1 MVTLRDLA
9 QRARLG
15 MNVSTDVVRGACT
28 PIDPP
33 LPGLVTYRIPLD
45 GGQMRLHLRVEHD
58 GSGVL
63 FRDVTEV
70 VHLNATA
77 THIAKMALDGVPLTR
92 AATSLQTRTRG
103 ASRRQIA
110 EQAADIYRLVD
121 VMRSHDAGCPTCA
134 LPDLPRT
141 ALFSTPVHA
150 PYKADLALTY
160 GCNNACPHCYNEPS
174 RYPMASLNKQQWL
187 EIVNRLHEAGVPHLI
202 LTGGEATLH
211 PDLIDIIRYA
221 DQLGHVVGLN
231 TNGRRLAHPPFAGE
245 LADAGLNHVQITLGS
260 CRAEVHDAMMGARSF
275 DQTVKGIENALN
287 SRLHTITNTTLMRPN
302 MDHAEEI
309 VDFLYA
315 LGIRTFAMNGM
326 IYSGGGFATPTAIPE
341 EQMPGLLIRVR
352 DHANRLGMRF
362 LWYTPTEYC
371 RMSPVELELGAKRC
385 NAGEYSLCIE
395 PNGDVLPCQSY
406 YVTAGNILPR
416 PVGHD
421 LARRAV
427 SFLPR
432 PRRRSHLGRIASEM
446 LGLLRS
452 SPVRRRLPHRAR
464 SPRRVP
470 PGRGCICLRLHE
482 LQHSPYPRQRAFFST
497 DFSGARW
504 LRPQRQP
511 DQPDPSR
518 QRSRLA

>member
-15 MNVSTDVVRGACT
+15 LNAPTDLLRGAFT
-28 PIDPP
+28 PTAPP
-33 LPGLVTYRIPLD
+33 EPGLATYRIPLD

-77 THIAKMALDGVPLTR
+77 TDMAKMALDGVPLTR
-92 AATSLQTRTRG
+92 AATSLHARTRG
-103 ASRRQIA
+103 ATRRQIA
-110 EQAADIYRLVD
+110 EQAADIYHLVE
-121 VMRSHDAGCPTCA
+121 VMRSHDASCPTCA
-134 LPDLPRT
+134 LPDLPRA

-174 RYPMASLNKQQWL
+174 RYPMASLNKQQWF
-187 EIVNRLHEAGVPHLI
+187 EVVNRLHEAGVPHLI

-231 TNGRRLAHPPFAGE
+231 TNGRRLAHPPYAGE

-275 DQTVKGIENALN
+275 EQTVKGIENALN

-352 DHANRLGMRF
+352 DHADRLGMRF

-406 YVTAGNILPR
+406 YVSAGNILHDPWEAIWRGELFRSFRDRVNDPR
-416 PVGHD
+416 WAGLPQKCWDCAD
-421 LARRAV
+421 LPLCGGGCRIEREARD
-427 SFLPR
+427 
-432 PRRRSHLGRIASEM
+432 GI
-446 LGLLRS
+446 
-452 SPVRRRLPHRAR
+452 
-464 SPRRVP
+464 
-470 PGRGCICLRLHE
+470 
-482 LQHSPYPRQRAFFST
+482 
-497 DFSGARW
+497 
-504 LRPQRQP
+504 
-511 DQPDPSR
+511 
-518 QRSRLA
+518 RLAEDAHAAGCTGCNTRNAQANAPSFQPIPLVPDGFVPNASLTNPIRRGSGVV